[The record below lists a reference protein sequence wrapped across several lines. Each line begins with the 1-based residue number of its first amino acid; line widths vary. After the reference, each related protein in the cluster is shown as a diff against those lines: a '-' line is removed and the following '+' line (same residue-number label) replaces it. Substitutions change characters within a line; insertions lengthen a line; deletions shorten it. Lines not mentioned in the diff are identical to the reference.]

1 MDHMK
6 TKELDLDIGKIR
18 DETLVLSSMVEKAML
33 DSARALQRHDLEA
46 SGKILHGDLQINKKR
61 FALEG
66 IIISFIATHQPTSY
80 DLRRLTSM
88 LDMCS
93 ELERMGDYAKGLAS
107 INLRSEGLNLPR
119 VLDDLYYMAEKV
131 VDMLHRAITAFVKED
146 VQAATELIAEDNLI
160 DALYRQVY
168 YEAID
173 IAVGD
178 PRKIEWVN
186 FVLWS
191 AHNIERFADRVTN
204 ICERTIFIVTG
215 KLEEHQPVHYGEK
228 AAIH

>member
-1 MDHMK
+1 MSI
-6 TKELDLDIGKIR
+6 KEVNLEIGNIR
-18 DETLVLSSMVEKAML
+18 DEILVLSSMVEKAMI
-33 DSARALQRHDLEA
+33 DSSLALKEHNFDV

-66 IIISFIATHQPTSY
+66 IIIAFIATQHPTPY

-107 INLRSEGLNLPR
+107 INLRSEGLHLPR
-119 VLDDLYYMAEKV
+119 VLADLHHMAGKA
-131 VDMLHRAITAFVKED
+131 VDMLHRAISAFVKED
-146 VQAATELIAEDNLI
+146 VDAATSLIEEDNLI
-160 DALYRQVY
+160 DALYRQIY
-168 YEAID
+168 YEALD

-178 PRKIEWVN
+178 PKKIEWVN
-186 FVLWS
+186 FILWS

-204 ICERTIFIVTG
+204 ICERTIFVVTG
-215 KLEEHQPVHYGEK
+215 KLNDLQPAHDGEPLLF
-228 AAIH
+228 H

>member
-1 MDHMK
+1 MWLM
-6 TKELDLDIGKIR
+6 TTNELDLEIGRIR
-18 DETLVLSSMVEKAML
+18 DEILVLSSMVEKAML
-33 DSARALQRHDLEA
+33 DSARALRNHDFET

-66 IIISFIATHQPTSY
+66 IIISFIASRQPLSH

-119 VLDDLYYMAEKV
+119 LLADLHHMAEKA
-131 VDMLHRAITAFVKED
+131 VDMLHHAISAFVKED
-146 VQAATELIAEDNLI
+146 VEAAAALIAEDNLI
-160 DALYRQVY
+160 DALYRQIY

-173 IAVGD
+173 IAVDD
-178 PRKIEWVN
+178 PKKIEWVN
-186 FVLWS
+186 FILWS

>member
-1 MDHMK
+1 
-6 TKELDLDIGKIR
+6 
-18 DETLVLSSMVEKAML
+18 MVEKAML
-33 DSARALQRHDLEA
+33 DSSLALRNHDFET

-66 IIISFIATHQPTSY
+66 IIISFIASHQPASY

-119 VLDDLYYMAEKV
+119 VLGDLHHMAEKA
-131 VDMLHRAITAFVKED
+131 VDMLHHAISAFVQED
-146 VQAATELIAEDNLI
+146 VHAAAELIAEDNLV
-160 DALYRQVY
+160 DALYRQIY

-173 IAVGD
+173 IAVDD
-178 PRKIEWVN
+178 PKKIEWVN
-186 FVLWS
+186 FILWS

>member
-1 MDHMK
+1 MT
-6 TKELDLDIGKIR
+6 TKESALEIGNIR
-18 DETLVLSSMVEKAML
+18 DEILVLSSMVEKAML
-33 DSARALQRHDLEA
+33 DSSLALKNHDFDT

-66 IIISFIATHQPTSY
+66 IIISVIATHQPTSY

-119 VLDDLYYMAEKV
+119 VLNDLHHMAEQA
-131 VDMLHRAITAFVKED
+131 VDMLHRAISAFVKED
-146 VQAATELIAEDNLI
+146 IHASAGLIGEDNQI
-160 DALYRQVY
+160 DALYRQIY

-173 IAVGD
+173 IAVDD
-178 PRKIEWVN
+178 PKKIEWVN

-228 AAIH
+228 ASIR

>member
-1 MDHMK
+1 MT
-6 TKELDLDIGKIR
+6 TKELNLEISNIT
-18 DETLVLSSMVEKAML
+18 DEILILASMVEKAML
-33 DSARALQRHDLEA
+33 DSALALQNHDFDA

-66 IIISFIATHQPTSY
+66 LIISFIATQQPLSH

-88 LDMCS
+88 LDMCT

-107 INLRSEGLNLPR
+107 INLRSQGLRLPR
-119 VLDDLYYMAEKV
+119 VLADLYHMAEKA
-131 VDMLHRAITAFVKED
+131 VDMLHRAISAFVKED
-146 VQAATELIAEDNLI
+146 IDAAAHLIGEDNLI
-160 DALYRQVY
+160 DALYRQIY
-168 YEAID
+168 YEALD
-173 IAVGD
+173 IAVDD

-204 ICERTIFIVTG
+204 ICERTIFVVTG
-215 KLEEHQPVHYGEK
+215 EFHELQPAHVDDP
-228 AAIH
+228 IVLR